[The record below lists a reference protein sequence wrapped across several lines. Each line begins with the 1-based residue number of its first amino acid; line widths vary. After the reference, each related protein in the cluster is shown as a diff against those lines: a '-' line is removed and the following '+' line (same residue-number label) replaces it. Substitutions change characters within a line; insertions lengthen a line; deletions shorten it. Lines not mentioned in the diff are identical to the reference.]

1 MGLLLACAALLRPG
15 EVRAQSAFS
24 CDGSFYQIRQVGNT
38 SQIFRVD
45 RSKAAYTTV
54 PLLVTNNSTSNDLG
68 VLVNGLAY
76 NSQDGYMYALTTPGA
91 AGSNTNTPVTLYKI
105 GQNSITQVG
114 GAITVGGANLAIT
127 VASGTFDKS
136 GNYYF
141 SSQNTGGTADYSIY
155 RIAPGSST
163 PTAATRLAPSQN
175 VTMYDIAFNPSDGL
189 IYGVNFVGSL
199 YQFNTT
205 NNVLTVITNPPN
217 ANQTA
222 SMAVGTAAF
231 DVAGN
236 LYAYS
241 NGTVQNG
248 TTAAVSGNFYQVST
262 STGAYTLISAIDPAS
277 VSDGASCI
285 NPGNAIDVTKD
296 LVNVKPVAN
305 AAAYD
310 VTYSVQVRNT
320 YTATDAYVQ
329 VSDLLKGNTTTTT
342 NVTFP
347 TAQSVSII
355 SAPVVTNYD
364 GATLVANSAY
374 TGLSA
379 TPNGSAVGGGSLLDG
394 MQPLTAG
401 QRAVITYTVRVT
413 FANAGSVPT
422 TAQNNTAYATSTAVA
437 PNQGYTLLSND
448 ALLTPN
454 DLVAN
459 DASTNSADFATLRNG
474 ASNGTPAANDTPSP
488 TPVTFAPSISGTV
501 FEDVNYGGGAGR
513 GQVASQGIGRPGA
526 RVELYNSVAG
536 VATYSTFTTTAADG
550 SYSFTGLTAG
560 NSYTVRV
567 VSSSVTSSRNTGN
580 ATGLVG
586 VQTFRTSTD
595 ATNGTVPDPNR
606 VGGEYPARVE
616 AGNGSTAST
625 IASLLSTTAA
635 AESISTVMLA
645 GNTSNAPAVGVDF
658 GYNFDTVVNTND
670 TGQGSLRQFITN
682 ANALDNTNL
691 AQAPASTGGATPA
704 VGVETSIFMI
714 TDGNAHDGLAAYSAT
729 SNPGLKSQLA
739 GASTTTGTGG
749 TVAVFTP
756 GTALPALG
764 GTYGAST
771 SIDGTT
777 QAQNVGNTNP
787 ATLGTSGT
795 VGTAG
800 TALAKVNGPEVQ
812 IQGTNAVATG
822 LSVATSG
829 TNATIKGLS
838 IYGFGNGTDSDTYGN
853 IRVAAAGV
861 QILSNVIGTAAS
873 SFTAPSTTTNA
884 DGIRLVPGTSNT
896 TISNNLI
903 GFNQG
908 KGIAVDGGVTGV
920 TITGNEVD
928 NNAQSNSTYGAI
940 DIQGSGATVS
950 GNLLLNNAGT
960 GLDSYTSSGS
970 NTFSGNT
977 LTGNGGGTTAN
988 APSVT
993 AGVRVYGSGNTVSQ
1007 NVISNSYGDGIM
1019 LASSATTT
1027 KLSQNSIFNNGN
1039 VAAANGATA
1048 SGAIGIDLLTT
1059 NDGNAGAGGT
1069 PFVTLNSSATNGA
1082 NALVNFPVITSTAV
1096 VGTNLLVQGYAKAGA
1111 TLEFFLA
1118 QANPT
1123 TPNATGAN
1131 FGQGK
1136 TYLNTALEGNTDSSK
1151 GPVDTNGNTGVSYS
1165 GNINSFSQGSDTNAN
1180 GFSFL
1185 IPLTAAQQAAVKGGT
1200 LLTSTATLNN
1210 ATSEFSGNAVV
1221 QVGDVTVSLNG
1232 PTTLY
1237 AGQPT
1242 GTYTAVFTNE
1252 GPTTATNVAR
1262 VLTLP
1267 AGASLTTAQQNDL
1280 ITRYGLTASSFT
1292 TTGSGNTAVTTI
1304 NFGTLATLANNATS
1318 TVTFAFTAPATI
1330 SSTLTLTANTTA
1342 DAQAANTAPD
1352 QASLTLNTVGNADVT
1367 AAITASNTATTGTF
1381 MAMFGN
1387 AGPQAAAGVVP
1398 TVQLPAGLTGV
1409 TIPTSGWSY
1418 SSTTGLVTY
1427 SSAPATFA
1435 ANTTSAL
1442 SVTIN
1447 YPLSSAPTAPVTAV
1461 ASVSTTTDEAGKTA
1475 NNVAQAM
1482 MANLFDLTTTLTG
1495 PTAAITGSPTTLYVT
1510 TTNNGPNLAPNAT
1523 QTVSIPSAATLAGN
1537 IFLTNGG
1544 TYSYSGGVGTVTFPA
1559 LSNVP
1564 SGQTV
1569 TNSITFLAP
1578 TAPFAPSATVS
1589 TTGTETNTANNTA
1602 NLNGGASS
1610 TAIAVST
1617 VATVENESTI
1627 ITTPSTVV
1635 APGAVVTYTVTSTN
1649 QGGAGATASATVA
1662 EKVQLLPGLTTA
1674 NLKVGTATGTAN
1686 GSLLQFASTGGTST
1700 YDPATGVLTYYSV
1713 TQAPGTTTTYD
1724 AIALTVPSAIGNNGQ
1739 LVATASVSTNLKDN
1753 VPGDNVASVGVRVQT
1768 LPDVATTITGPST
1781 TPAGLPASYVV
1792 KFVNNGTTDAATVT
1806 ETVQLPAGLTGV
1818 SILDAS
1824 GNAVSGAS
1832 YNSSTGLVTLPSQSI
1847 LAAGAEQQYTV
1858 ALAAAPAQTFPVSSA
1873 IASATAD
1880 GVATNNAANLT
1891 TTVTPN
1897 ADLSV
1902 AITGPTVAPV
1912 GNLVTYTV
1920 AVTNNGP
1927 NVANGG
1933 VVTLQLPTGLT
1944 VLSSGVNGAA
1954 TVATNTS
1961 PGFDT
1966 YTFKTFS
1973 PIVPGGSAVD
1983 YINFTMPNASSGL
1996 INGLA
2001 SVTSSSTDLVASN
2014 NTAGITTSISPAT
2027 TAQADLRTS
2036 IGLRTPTGTPA
2047 SVPAG
2052 TSVTYDVAFRNA
2064 GDGSGTAGNPALNVM
2079 PTATI
2084 PAGLSVSTLQLGN
2097 VNSTVYGTQ
2106 SGNIITFNS
2115 GYAVGTTYNIST
2127 GLLTFPTI
2135 ASVPVNPASTP
2146 NLDYFVTFPAPAG
2159 SGQLAVTSEV
2169 SSSTSDNFAAFTD
2182 ANKTATVQSN
2192 TNNFSSYGI
2201 GITAAYDVA
2210 TALSGPATGQPGA
2223 TVGYTVTTL
2232 NNGPSTASAA
2242 TTQNVTGL
2250 PSGLT
2255 TSTLQV
2261 DGLMG
2266 TLSGTTITFSRN
2278 NATVATYDTGSGTL
2292 TLASVAA
2299 LQPGTASEVVHSFS
2313 FPMPSSGNVA
2323 LTATTASAN
2332 ESNTNTSN
2340 NTNTLTTT
2348 PANIAPVAQNVWNSL
2363 QSPRGNSAVALP
2375 ISSLNAVDPEN
2386 KALTYYLQSLP
2397 ASGTLYDNG
2406 KAISSIPTNGYQVSD
2421 PSKLSYQPAANMTTV
2436 GDVTFFYTATDNGNG
2451 TAANALSSPVATYT
2465 IMVAQD
2471 LPTTY
2476 TATTAKGGT
2485 SKYATNDV
2493 LAYTIDPNTATYN
2506 TAGLVYGTGNGTTAA
2521 GTSPLLQ
2528 SGAANGLPTSGTN
2541 ATVPTAAG
2549 SGPAAS
2555 GNYPA
2560 NPNNTL
2566 PAGVSVDPTTG
2577 QVYVSDAS
2585 MLPRVTA
2592 LTYYQV
2598 NVITTD
2604 LKGGTNVTVA
2614 QFMLGAYPLPVEL
2627 VAFTAQAVQNRDAL
2641 LKWTTA
2647 SELQNDH
2654 FDVERSLDGV
2664 SFAKIGQQA
2673 GQGNKA
2679 TSTDYTYT
2687 DAGMGLK
2694 AAGQPVYY
2702 RLRQVDQDGTASYS
2716 PVRSVS
2722 FTGSVAAVATLY
2734 PNPAVAATGLDLSAL
2749 PATGTYQVL
2758 LLDATGRQVYQ
2769 ANLAGGQVQPL
2780 SLSTL
2785 ATGTYSVLV
2794 SGSQANGSALHQVL
2808 RLTKE

>member
-15 EVRAQSAFS
+15 EVRAQGTAFS
-24 CDGSFYQIRQVGNT
+24 CDGSFYQIRQVNGT

-54 PLLVTNNSTSNDLG
+54 ALPVNNGSNDLG
-68 VLVNGLAY
+68 ILLNGLAY

-141 SSQNTGGTADYSIY
+141 SSQNTGGTADYSVY

-163 PTAATRLAPSQN
+163 PTAATRLTPSQN

-189 IYGVNFVGSL
+189 IYGMNFVGSL
-199 YQFNTT
+199 YQFNPA
-205 NNVLTVITNPPN
+205 NNALTVITNPPG

-222 SMAVGTAAF
+222 SMAVGTASF

-241 NGTVQNG
+241 NGTVG
-248 TTAAVSGNFYQVST
+248 TANSGNFYQVNVT
-262 STGAYTLISAIDPAS
+262 TGAYTQISTIDPAS

-296 LVNVKPVAN
+296 LVNVKPVAGN

-329 VSDLLKGNTTTTT
+329 VSDLLKGNTTTTK

-437 PNQGYTLLSND
+437 PNQGYTLLPND

-616 AGNGSTAST
+616 AGNGSTST
-625 IASLLSTTAA
+625 TLTSLLSTTAA
-635 AESISTVMLA
+635 AESISNVTLA
-645 GNTSNAPAVGVDF
+645 ASNTPAVSVDF

-729 SNPGLKSQLA
+729 TNPGLKSQLA
-739 GASTTTGTGG
+739 GASATTGTGG
-749 TVAVFTP
+749 TVAVLTP
-756 GTALPALG
+756 GTALPALS

-787 ATLGTSGT
+787 ATLGTGGT

-829 TNATIKGLS
+829 TNAIIKGLS
-838 IYGFGNGTDSDTYGN
+838 IYGFGSGADNDAYGN

-920 TITGNEVD
+920 VITGNEVD
-928 NNAQSNSTYGAI
+928 NNAQSNLNYGAI
-940 DIQGSGATVS
+940 DVQGSGATVT
-950 GNLLLNNAGT
+950 GNLVLNNI
-960 GLDSYTSSGS
+960 DSGIDSFNSTGS
-970 NTFSGNT
+970 NVISGNT
-977 LTGNGGGTTAN
+977 VSGNGLGTTSAVAN
-988 APSVT
+988 LTP
-993 AGVRVYGSGNTVSQ
+993 GVRVYGSGNTLSQ
-1007 NVISNSYGDGIM
+1007 NIISGNYGDGIM
-1019 LASSATTT
+1019 LAGSTATPNPATTT
-1027 KLSQNSIFNNGN
+1027 KMSQNSIFNNGN
-1039 VAAANGATA
+1039 VAAANGAAAT
-1048 SGAIGIDLLTT
+1048 GAIGIDLLTT

-1118 QANPT
+1118 QANPAAV
-1123 TPNATGAN
+1123 NATGAN

-1136 TYLNTALEGNTDSSK
+1136 TYLNTALEGNTDSSQ
-1151 GPVDTNGNTGVSYS
+1151 GPVDTNNSANQSYS
-1165 GNINSFSQGSDTNAN
+1165 GSINGFNQGSDTNAN

-1185 IPLTAAQQAAVKGGT
+1185 IPLTPAQQAAVKGGT

-1210 ATSEFSGNAVV
+1210 ATSEFSGNVV
-1221 QVGDVTVSLNG
+1221 VPVGDVTVSLNG

-1252 GPTTATNVAR
+1252 GPTAATNVAR

-1267 AGASLTTAQQNDL
+1267 TGASLTAAQQNDL

-1304 NFGTLATLANNATS
+1304 NFGTLPTLANNATS
-1318 TVTFAFTAPATI
+1318 TVTFAFTAPSTI
-1330 SSTLTLTANTTA
+1330 SSTLTLVANTTA
-1342 DAQAANTAPD
+1342 DSQAANAAPD
-1352 QASLTLNTVGNADVT
+1352 QATLTLNTVSNADVT

-1381 MAMFGN
+1381 VATFGN
-1387 AGPQAAAGVVP
+1387 AGPQAAAGVAP

-1435 ANTTSAL
+1435 ATTTSAL

-1495 PTAAITGSPTTLYVT
+1495 PTAAIIGSPTTLYVT

-1523 QTVSIPSAATLAGN
+1523 QTVSIPSAATLAGS

-1578 TAPFAPSATVS
+1578 TATFAPSATVS

-1602 NLNGGASS
+1602 NLNGGASG
-1610 TAIAVST
+1610 TTIAVST
-1617 VATVENESTI
+1617 VATAENESTT

-1635 APGAVVTYTVTSTN
+1635 VPGAVVTYTVTSTN
-1649 QGGAGATASATVA
+1649 QGGAGRNRQRYGSGESAAATRPDHRQPEGGYRNGHRQWQPAAICFDRRYQHLRPGHGRTH
-1662 EKVQLLPGLTTA
+1662 LLLGDA
-1674 NLKVGTATGTAN
+1674 G
-1686 GSLLQFASTGGTST
+1686 
-1700 YDPATGVLTYYSV
+1700 
-1713 TQAPGTTTTYD
+1713 PGTTTTYD
-1724 AIALTVPSAIGNNGQ
+1724 A
-1739 LVATASVSTNLKDN
+1739 
-1753 VPGDNVASVGVRVQT
+1753 
-1768 LPDVATTITGPST
+1768 LP
-1781 TPAGLPASYVV
+1781 
-1792 KFVNNGTTDAATVT
+1792 
-1806 ETVQLPAGLTGV
+1806 
-1818 SILDAS
+1818 
-1824 GNAVSGAS
+1824 
-1832 YNSSTGLVTLPSQSI
+1832 
-1847 LAAGAEQQYTV
+1847 
-1858 ALAAAPAQTFPVSSA
+1858 
-1873 IASATAD
+1873 
-1880 GVATNNAANLT
+1880 
-1891 TTVTPN
+1891 
-1897 ADLSV
+1897 
-1902 AITGPTVAPV
+1902 
-1912 GNLVTYTV
+1912 
-1920 AVTNNGP
+1920 
-1927 NVANGG
+1927 
-1933 VVTLQLPTGLT
+1933 
-1944 VLSSGVNGAA
+1944 
-1954 TVATNTS
+1954 
-1961 PGFDT
+1961 
-1966 YTFKTFS
+1966 
-1973 PIVPGGSAVD
+1973 
-1983 YINFTMPNASSGL
+1983 
-1996 INGLA
+1996 
-2001 SVTSSSTDLVASN
+2001 
-2014 NTAGITTSISPAT
+2014 
-2027 TAQADLRTS
+2027 
-2036 IGLRTPTGTPA
+2036 
-2047 SVPAG
+2047 
-2052 TSVTYDVAFRNA
+2052 
-2064 GDGSGTAGNPALNVM
+2064 
-2079 PTATI
+2079 
-2084 PAGLSVSTLQLGN
+2084 
-2097 VNSTVYGTQ
+2097 
-2106 SGNIITFNS
+2106 
-2115 GYAVGTTYNIST
+2115 
-2127 GLLTFPTI
+2127 
-2135 ASVPVNPASTP
+2135 
-2146 NLDYFVTFPAPAG
+2146 
-2159 SGQLAVTSEV
+2159 
-2169 SSSTSDNFAAFTD
+2169 
-2182 ANKTATVQSN
+2182 
-2192 TNNFSSYGI
+2192 
-2201 GITAAYDVA
+2201 
-2210 TALSGPATGQPGA
+2210 
-2223 TVGYTVTTL
+2223 
-2232 NNGPSTASAA
+2232 
-2242 TTQNVTGL
+2242 
-2250 PSGLT
+2250 
-2255 TSTLQV
+2255 
-2261 DGLMG
+2261 
-2266 TLSGTTITFSRN
+2266 
-2278 NATVATYDTGSGTL
+2278 
-2292 TLASVAA
+2292 
-2299 LQPGTASEVVHSFS
+2299 
-2313 FPMPSSGNVA
+2313 
-2323 LTATTASAN
+2323 
-2332 ESNTNTSN
+2332 
-2340 NTNTLTTT
+2340 
-2348 PANIAPVAQNVWNSL
+2348 
-2363 QSPRGNSAVALP
+2363 
-2375 ISSLNAVDPEN
+2375 
-2386 KALTYYLQSLP
+2386 
-2397 ASGTLYDNG
+2397 
-2406 KAISSIPTNGYQVSD
+2406 
-2421 PSKLSYQPAANMTTV
+2421 
-2436 GDVTFFYTATDNGNG
+2436 
-2451 TAANALSSPVATYT
+2451 
-2465 IMVAQD
+2465 
-2471 LPTTY
+2471 
-2476 TATTAKGGT
+2476 
-2485 SKYATNDV
+2485 
-2493 LAYTIDPNTATYN
+2493 
-2506 TAGLVYGTGNGTTAA
+2506 
-2521 GTSPLLQ
+2521 
-2528 SGAANGLPTSGTN
+2528 
-2541 ATVPTAAG
+2541 
-2549 SGPAAS
+2549 
-2555 GNYPA
+2555 
-2560 NPNNTL
+2560 
-2566 PAGVSVDPTTG
+2566 
-2577 QVYVSDAS
+2577 
-2585 MLPRVTA
+2585 
-2592 LTYYQV
+2592 
-2598 NVITTD
+2598 
-2604 LKGGTNVTVA
+2604 
-2614 QFMLGAYPLPVEL
+2614 
-2627 VAFTAQAVQNRDAL
+2627 
-2641 LKWTTA
+2641 
-2647 SELQNDH
+2647 
-2654 FDVERSLDGV
+2654 
-2664 SFAKIGQQA
+2664 
-2673 GQGNKA
+2673 
-2679 TSTDYTYT
+2679 
-2687 DAGMGLK
+2687 
-2694 AAGQPVYY
+2694 
-2702 RLRQVDQDGTASYS
+2702 
-2716 PVRSVS
+2716 
-2722 FTGSVAAVATLY
+2722 
-2734 PNPAVAATGLDLSAL
+2734 
-2749 PATGTYQVL
+2749 
-2758 LLDATGRQVYQ
+2758 
-2769 ANLAGGQVQPL
+2769 
-2780 SLSTL
+2780 
-2785 ATGTYSVLV
+2785 
-2794 SGSQANGSALHQVL
+2794 
-2808 RLTKE
+2808 